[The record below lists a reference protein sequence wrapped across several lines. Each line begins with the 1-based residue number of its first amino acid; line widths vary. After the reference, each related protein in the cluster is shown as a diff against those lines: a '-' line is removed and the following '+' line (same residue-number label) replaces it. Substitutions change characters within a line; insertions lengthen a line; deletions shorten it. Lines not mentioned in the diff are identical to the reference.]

1 MKHCDKCNVEVR
13 SNRKY
18 CPLCHQ
24 SLQGESVESSHE
36 VYPDFIH
43 PRREVLP
50 FTKKILTTLTI
61 VAIVVLLTIDLLE
74 ADGRFFS
81 FIPIGAILYFWLV
94 VRYGVLT
101 KQNAAFRIAFLTTI
115 LILVLNLFDQNYTDI
130 EHRGWALNYFTP
142 LALLACNVAILF
154 IILIKRINYRDYL
167 FYLMTILIFSIIPLI
182 LAFFR
187 VITIAWPAL
196 SAFSAAIMI
205 LFVIIFFFPKH
216 IKDEIKKRFHL

>member
-24 SLQGESVESSHE
+24 SLQGDNVESFQE
-36 VYPDFIH
+36 VFPEFIQL
-43 PRREVLP
+43 RREVLP
-50 FTKKILTTLTI
+50 FTKKILTTLSI
-61 VAIVVLLTIDLLE
+61 VAIVVLLSVDFLE

-101 KQNAAFRIAFLTTI
+101 RQNVAFRIAFLTTI
-115 LILVLNLFDQNYTDI
+115 LILVLNLFDQNYTVI

-142 LALLACNVAILF
+142 LALLACNVAILV
-154 IILIKRINYRDYL
+154 IIWIKRINFRDYL

-196 SAFSAAIMI
+196 SAFSAAILI
-205 LFVIIFFFPKH
+205 LLVIIFFFPKH